1 MNYATGYALNVNELM
16 EDFPAKKTKMTS
28 KECEAMIGSR
38 NKDRVASK
46 VFKACI
52 ALVLDDIIEN
62 SDTFQLPT
70 RSKKSEIYMK
80 REEGDQFINAR
91 QNGKYQDVNF
101 LNSLYSGYQMTFR
114 YQNAGVIK
122 EKPIYLDRK
131 RRDRITELTNEGKSY
146 Y

>member
-28 KECEAMIGSR
+28 KECEAMVGSR

-52 ALVLDDIIEN
+52 ALVLNDIIEN

-70 RSKKSEIYMK
+70 ASKKSEIYMK
-80 REEGDQFINAR
+80 RVEEEDFVKAR
-91 QNGKYQDVNF
+91 QNGKFQDINF
-101 LNSLYSGYQMTFR
+101 LNSMFSGYQMTFK
-114 YQNAGVIK
+114 YQTAGVIK
-122 EKPIYLDRK
+122 EKPIYLNRK
-131 RRDRITELTNEGKSY
+131 LKDKITEHDNNGKVY